1 MTDESPT
8 PLPRALGFNHIAL
21 EVNDIDETLDFF
33 GKIFPLKLRSRS
45 ETMAFIDM
53 GDQFLALS
61 KGRSQAPDTER
72 HFGLVVDDKDA
83 VRARLE
89 AIGAEIL
96 PGRGLD
102 FLDPSGNRIQIVE
115 YKNIQF
121 TKMPEILQAMGV
133 SNAEK
138 TESALEELRK
148 KGVKV

>member
-1 MTDESPT
+1 MTDESAT

-33 GKIFPLKLRSRS
+33 GKVFPLKLRGRS
-45 ETMAFIDM
+45 DRMAFIDM

-61 KGRSQAPDTER
+61 KGRSQGPDTER

-102 FLDPSGNRIQIVE
+102 FLDPSGNRIQVVE

-121 TKMPEILQAMGV
+121 TKTPEILESMGV
-133 SNAEK
+133 TDAGK
-138 TESALEELRK
+138 TENALDELRS